1 MSVCD
6 QYTLSNARRIKLTT
20 SEGLKW
26 LYDKAISLGYDHQ
39 VLNSYR
45 QEIRWIIEEMEAFDE
60 EQLEEIFNNYF

>member
-1 MSVCD
+1 M
-6 QYTLSNARRIKLTT
+6 TT

-26 LYDKAISLGYDHQ
+26 LYNKALNLGYDHQ

-60 EQLEEIFNNYF
+60 EDLNRIFEEYF